1 MFALLAVLVYVA
13 AIGIPIALLYRYHSQ
28 RWFWHTAAI
37 AAALAVGLVH
47 TPPEWKGAA
56 LDLAF
61 GFIFV
66 VLTVWGIGGFLAMP
80 HHHQRE
86 KHA

>member
-1 MFALLAVLVYVA
+1 MFALLAVLVYVL
-13 AIGIPIALLYRYHSQ
+13 AIGIPIGLLYRYQSQ
-28 RWFWHTAAI
+28 RWFWHAVAI
-37 AAALAVGLVH
+37 AAALAVGFVP

-61 GFIFV
+61 GFFFV
-66 VLTVWGIGGFLAMP
+66 VLMVWGIGGFVVMP
-80 HHHQRE
+80 HHHRE